1 LAISGQKVTEARR
14 ETNLPQKRLSLV
26 LRRRAICGER
36 GVSLQ
41 GEARPIW
48 SSLSVLATGRTGPSG
63 QRTNP
68 PIRER
73 KEEPEAPR
81 SWRSVSRESDPVRP
95 APFATRVVGGNCA
108 LHNAPGL
115 RAVRGT
121 AHSLSYHVGTNSD
134 DFMI

>member
-1 LAISGQKVTEARR
+1 MRQTCPK
-14 ETNLPQKRLSLV
+14 KDLV
-26 LRRRAICGER
+26 WSCEGEQSAGNAGFLCR
-36 GVSLQ
+36 